1 MINMH
6 HASDKASH
14 VPVVCLTLLT
24 VAIGLAGCTSPPGR
38 GQEASSFSA
47 RHTDEKIVLSWQS
60 VPGQLY
66 TVLYTDQLVPANWEP
81 LSRFSNIEGTG
92 TQMQAVDDIGKATTR
107 FYRLHTGP
115 YQVQ

>member
-1 MINMH
+1 MTNIGS
-6 HASDKASH
+6 HAFR
-14 VPVVCLTLLT
+14 
-24 VAIGLAGCTSPPGR
+24 GLALVLAIAAGLVGCTTPR
-38 GQEASSFSA
+38 KTEDEAVAFSA
-47 RHTDEKIVLSWQS
+47 RHTNEKIVLSWQS

-81 LSRFSNIEGTG
+81 LHRFTNIEGTG